1 MKTKLLFILFIIIF
15 AGIFPKDIKA
25 MENSSA
31 SSAVFANTNDSF
43 SEDIRVQVLRK
54 FLQRYNSP
62 LAPFAKTFVESADE
76 NNLDWKFVAAISGLE
91 STFGQQIPS
100 NSYNAWGW
108 GVYGNNVIRF
118 ASWEE
123 GIKTISKGLR
133 ERYIKNWGAANIYEI
148 GAMYAASPTWAQRV
162 TYFMGKIEEFKL
174 QNPRDSLPIT
184 I

>member
-1 MKTKLLFILFIIIF
+1 MKTKLLFILFIVIL
-15 AGIFPKDIKA
+15 AGIFPGSIRA
-25 MENSSA
+25 SENSSA
-31 SSAVFANTNDSF
+31 SSAVFVNINDS
-43 SEDIRVQVLRK
+43 SSNDVRIQILRK
-54 FLQRYNSP
+54 FLERYNSP

-108 GVYGNNVIRF
+108 GVYGDNVIRF

-123 GIKTISKGLR
+123 GIKTISKGLK
-133 ERYIKNWGAANIYEI
+133 ERYIEKWGATNIYEI
-148 GAMYAASPTWAQRV
+148 GAMYAASPTWASRV
-162 TYFMGKIEEFKL
+162 AYFMGKIEEFKL

>member
-1 MKTKLLFILFIIIF
+1 MKTKLLFILFIVIF
-15 AGIFPKDIKA
+15 TGIFPGSINA

-31 SSAVFANTNDSF
+31 SSAVFTNANDSF
-43 SEDIRVQVLRK
+43 SNDIRVQVLRK
-54 FLQRYNSP
+54 FLMRYDSP

-76 NNLDWKFVAAISGLE
+76 NNLDWRFVAAISGLE

-118 ASWEE
+118 TSWDE
-123 GIKTISKGLR
+123 GIQTISKGLK
-133 ERYIKNWGAANIYEI
+133 ERYIEKWGAKNIYEI

-162 TYFMGKIEEFKL
+162 VYFMSKIEEFKL